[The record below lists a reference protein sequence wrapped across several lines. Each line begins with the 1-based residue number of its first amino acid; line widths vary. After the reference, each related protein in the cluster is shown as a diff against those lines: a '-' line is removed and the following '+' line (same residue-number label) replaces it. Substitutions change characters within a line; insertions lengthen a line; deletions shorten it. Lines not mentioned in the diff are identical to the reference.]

1 MRRCATRS
9 KAVSYTHLDVY
20 KRQVYTSPHAGLAKS
35 PKPIDQRSGQL
46 VHASAG
52 VAGGVT
58 YVYATTS
65 KGELFVS
72 EDSGLTWQTRTPS
85 LGQQSGDFAAIAAD
99 VYKRQLLNGGQ
110 ARIGLDPDGQ
120 AASRVKPAA
129 DGNGKFNANTAVCA
143 HSVCPGLGHRRSN
156 GLGRGAHHGAVLVF
170 AGVEGEGDKDGQ
182 SGGQCRIN
190 GEAGLVD
197 FAHGLDEQGIRSLSL
212 IHI

>member
-1 MRRCATRS
+1 MRS
-9 KAVSYTHLDVY
+9 KVLG
-20 KRQVYTSPHAGLAKS
+20 R
-35 PKPIDQRSGQL
+35 R
-46 VHASAG
+46 G
-52 VAGGVT
+52 VMNGA
-58 YVYATTS
+58 
-65 KGELFVS
+65 
-72 EDSGLTWQTRTPS
+72 
-85 LGQQSGDFAAIAAD
+85 
-99 VYKRQLLNGGQ
+99 LLNGGQ

-197 FAHGLDEQGIRSLSL
+197 FAHGLDEQGIRSRRCQRLSL
-212 IHI
+212 RGKGGTDLGGSNFAGHEDFSRGADGSEDKSALACCAF